1 MDSHSWQVGIA
12 AVTALPA
19 VAQKYRA
26 INDIILKNATVFP

>member
-12 AVTALPA
+12 AITALTA
-19 VAQKYRA
+19 DVQKYRA